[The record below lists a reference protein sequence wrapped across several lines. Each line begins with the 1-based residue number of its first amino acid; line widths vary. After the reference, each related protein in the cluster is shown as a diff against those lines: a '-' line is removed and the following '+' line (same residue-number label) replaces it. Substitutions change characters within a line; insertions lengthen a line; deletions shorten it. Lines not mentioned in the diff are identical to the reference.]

1 MNQREWF
8 HRLDEHLTCGTIV
21 KKRITM
27 KNNNQYVAY
36 LRVSTQKQG
45 YSGLGIEAQREII
58 QKHLHDKTPIAE
70 YVEIESGRKKDRPK
84 LKEALRLCRKTEA
97 ILIVAKLD
105 RLARSVSFLSNLLE
119 SDVDIVF
126 CDFPQANKMV
136 LHIISAISQ
145 YEAELIAARTK
156 ASLQAKKSRGFR
168 LGNPEHLMDKHKQAI
183 RNSIRSCKEK
193 ADNNPNNKRAVAM
206 LRTLIKEEYTL
217 KSMADTLNKEGFV
230 TSQGCSFSKS
240 TVYKLIKRY
249 NLKED

>member
-1 MNQREWF
+1 
-8 HRLDEHLTCGTIV
+8 
-21 KKRITM
+21 M

-58 QKHLHDKTPIAE
+58 QKYLHDKTPIAE

-84 LKEALRLCRKTEA
+84 LKEALSLCRKDGAT
-97 ILIVAKLD
+97 LIVAKLD

-119 SDVDIVF
+119 SDVEIVF

-156 ASLQAKKSRGFR
+156 ASLQAKKSRGYK